1 MKSKKIE
8 KLKKYDKF
16 VEKDFNI
23 YTNHINTT
31 MSIVSVILR
40 IIF

>member
-23 YTNHINTT
+23 YTNRINT